1 MDILH
6 LYFRSTRIVKKSLT
20 FYAFCKHISLTIA
33 GYFYRIRHKKTV
45 APSLKVFTWM
55 WGGEV
60 QEVFFLSTEAKLD
73 IVHAN
78 SILTEK
84 YFSTSR
90 LFWITKKNPYFCF
103 LFILQKVLVPSG
115 AVSMEPWSKGDFAIE
130 TSDWKIE
137 TSDWNR
143 NIQISMKRSLSFHLY
158 KATGLF

>member
-60 QEVFFLSTEAKLD
+60 QEVFFLSTEAKPSLVQA
-73 IVHAN
+73 I

-84 YFSTSR
+84 VFQYF
-90 LFWITKKNPYFCF
+90 LLILNYKKNPYFF
-103 LFILQKVLVPSG
+103 LFVLQKILVPSE
-115 AVSMEPWSKGDFAIE
+115 AVSMAP
-130 TSDWKIE
+130 
-137 TSDWNR
+137 
-143 NIQISMKRSLSFHLY
+143 
-158 KATGLF
+158 